1 MLEIQMIVATAVIGL
16 FVGFFFY
23 IVKLFNQESSS
34 TGTENAADDIMKSN
48 TEGAISKPRRKSESV
63 SHATENE
70 KSLQVTYFLKENFEK
85 FIK

>member
-34 TGTENAADDIMKSN
+34 TGTEIAADDIMKSN

-63 SHATENE
+63 SHVTENE
-70 KSLQVTYFLKENFEK
+70 KNLQMTYFF
-85 FIK
+85 